1 MAGHLV
7 KRTHRHRYF
16 PRFSPFA
23 FADPSLVVVVAA
35 ATATCAF
42 LAVVRALLVVS
53 APSSSCCALLAARPR
68 CTLLV
73 PVAPSL
79 LLVHV
84 CSLLFVCAFLLVYV
98 LALVLPT
105 FAPSSLHFV
114 YSLFL
119 VPRFVSSS
127 SFAPFSHFI
136 LGTIYVGFALYA
148 SYSPKPTHLL
158 D

>member
-35 ATATCAF
+35 ATAT
-42 LAVVRALLVVS
+42 
-53 APSSSCCALLAARPR
+53 
-68 CTLLV
+68 
-73 PVAPSL
+73 
-79 LLVHV
+79 
-84 CSLLFVCAFLLVYV
+84 CAFLLVYV